1 VADRFVRASEI
12 GEYEFCA
19 RAWWLGRVLGR
30 EHENPHQLDAGRR
43 DHAGHGRGVNL
54 AGVLQQAGLILV
66 LTALVVVVLLVLLGG
81 GR

>member
-1 VADRFVRASEI
+1 VADRFIRASEI

-30 EHENPHQLDAGRR
+30 EHENPHQLAAGRR
-43 DHAGHGRGVNL
+43 RHVQHGRTVNL
-54 AGVLQQAGLILV
+54 AGVLQQAGLILA
-66 LTALVVVVLLVLLGG
+66 LTALVVIVLMALLGG